1 MKLFFLLFFGLP
13 LFTRGQDCNL
23 TRETDAYTK
32 ETKLSTGFIT
42 VQGATVTIDADRQ
55 EIDIFFSLNGG
66 EACFDNN
73 STAAIYF
80 EGTKLKLGTRN
91 GGTMNCEGFF
101 HFIFKNQTM
110 TTTLLQKLSTEK
122 VSSIVFTNTSKK
134 DIRVTFLPDQQPV
147 FINLATCLVNGAKDL
162 IK

>member
-1 MKLFFLLFFGLP
+1 MKYFLLLFFGLP
-13 LFTRGQDCNL
+13 LLASGQDCKLNS
-23 TRETDAYTK
+23 ETDPYTK

-42 VQGATVTIDADRQ
+42 LQGATVTIDADRQ
-55 EIDIFFSLNGG
+55 EIDVFFSLNGG
-66 EACFDNN
+66 DACFDNN
-73 STAAIYF
+73 STAAIFF
-80 EGTKLKLGTRN
+80 EGSKLKLSTRN

-110 TTTLLQKLSTEK
+110 TTTLLQKLATQK

-134 DIRVTFLPDQQPV
+134 DIRVSFLPDQQPI
-147 FINLATCLVNGAKDL
+147 FMNLATCLINGAKEL